1 MEPIISPV
9 WIYLIHVAN
18 MVYGLSI
25 IAWGVS
31 LLILVLISIDA
42 FDFDGSD
49 SEESKR
55 KYMKKC
61 AIVMVVCTIVFIL
74 IPDKNTMYA
83 MFAASIVTPDNIS
96 VGEEHIVNLIAK
108 IANAIHNAPK

>member
-1 MEPIISPV
+1 MDPIVSPV
-9 WIYLIHVAN
+9 WIYFIHVAN
-18 MVYGLSI
+18 MIYGLSI
-25 IAWGVS
+25 IAWVIS
-31 LLILVLISIDA
+31 LLILVLISIDT
-42 FDFDGSD
+42 FDFDGPN

-55 KYMKKC
+55 KCMKKC
-61 AIVMVVCTIVFIL
+61 AIVMLVCTLAFIL

-108 IANAIHNAPK
+108 IANAINAPK